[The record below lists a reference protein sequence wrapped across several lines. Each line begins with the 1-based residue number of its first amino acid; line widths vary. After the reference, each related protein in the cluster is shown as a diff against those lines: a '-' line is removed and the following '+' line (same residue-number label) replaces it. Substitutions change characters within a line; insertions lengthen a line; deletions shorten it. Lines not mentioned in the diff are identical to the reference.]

1 MRRRLKNWYEAYIG
15 KVIPRYAFFSV
26 IFCFVFNSLIYT
38 GTQII
43 MKDAKHYD
51 LSTPFDYSVP
61 FIPGW
66 VLVYV
71 ICFGF

>member
-43 MKDAKHYD
+43 MKDAKHCD

-61 FIPGW
+61 FIP
-66 VLVYV
+66 
-71 ICFGF
+71 